1 MAIAKDTLDT
11 LYPIAEAQAGY
22 FTTRQAEAAGIHR
35 VRLARYAQSGRIQRV
50 RRGVY
55 RLTHFP
61 RSRYE
66 DLFIAWL
73 EAGPDAAISHDSAL
87 LLYELSDALPAAIH
101 LTVPRTAS
109 RRRGGLRLHTNQI
122 SPAEIVNFEGLPV
135 TSVARTLVDV
145 AVAGLSDELVEQAV
159 LEAIDRGLVQPEA
172 VRRAAER
179 RGVRVR
185 ELIERAVAKGSRS

>member
-1 MAIAKDTLDT
+1 MAIPKDTLDT

-22 FTTRQAEAAGIHR
+22 FTTHQAEAADVSR
-35 VRLARYAQSGRIQRV
+35 VRLSRYAGSGRVQRV

-55 RLTHFP
+55 RLAYFP

-87 LLYELSDALPAAIH
+87 MLYELSDALPAAIH

-109 RRRGGLRLHTNQI
+109 RRRPGLHLHTNRI
-122 SPAEIVNFEGLPV
+122 SPTDIVNFEGLPV
-135 TSVARTLVDV
+135 TTVARTIVDV
-145 AVAGLSDELVEQAV
+145 AVAGLADELVEQAV
-159 LEAIDRGLVQPEA
+159 QEAISQGLVQPEDL
-172 VRRAAER
+172 RMAAER
-179 RGVRVR
+179 RSKRVH
-185 ELIERAVAKGSRS
+185 ELMSRLLDKVNSL